1 MDSKLTMPFENEL
14 TNEEIT
20 SIDEYVEKTY
30 EEHKNNHKEL
40 TRLGMQASAAVAA
53 GKARAAKLAN
63 QGWLENKWK
72 NFTGE
77 NKNLQGEIDRDFAI
91 SQEASIKMIAKLAQQ
106 GKLTFDAIMGVNVKL
121 NSLSN
126 QIDKEFNEVYSQI
139 NKMMTMAMSS
149 LIRESTRIDKLE
161 RSMNVVHLESTIE
174 YLEFGGT
181 LYKDLSDNEK
191 ILCIISD
198 FFLATKGNYSI
209 NDIMML
215 KPMMDKIGVN
225 PNDKISMLSLYETL
239 NSNDK
244 IADKL
249 FEALDKAKLKELD
262 DIYIPL
268 LGNLQK
274 IESLKNEEK
283 YIVDSVVEMS
293 KSPEQDVQFSLL
305 KSYANNNLNMDL
317 EKENSYFDLSVAI
330 INELR
335 NIDNVEIAETEEINI
350 KKIPASAQNYY
361 DNAIELIGEE
371 DFKGALFLLK
381 KALENGMDNSEIYE
395 SLAKASLYIGELDE
409 LQNYYK
415 LAIERGN
422 ATYQNYYKFGIS
434 SFIKLFVEKQKDNNY
449 EEVIKALEKAIE
461 LSDKSVYIY
470 INLGVIYRTL
480 ENYNKAI
487 EYYDK
492 AIKIDNENALAY
504 YNKAEALCEIDSD
517 KNRFLIE
524 ECLNKAIAFDKRYE
538 EGLKTTA
545 GTFYKDLSNRLK
557 YYYLESPEEE
567 IKEFDLKIKKYEG
580 YKKLY
585 NDILNSDTNFN
596 DLVNI
601 FMSHLSSRIYKR
613 EIYSYNYLND
623 KNPINNLLKTEN
635 VFEFI
640 KYKQK
645 LDK

>member
-20 SIDEYVEKTY
+20 SIDEYVERTY

-63 QGWLENKWK
+63 QG
-72 NFTGE
+72 FF
-77 NKNLQGEIDRDFAI
+77 KNLLGNITGKNRKLRGEIDRDFAI

-126 QIDKEFNEVYSQI
+126 QIDKEFNEIYSQI
-139 NKMMTMAMSS
+139 NKMMTMAMGS
-149 LIRESTRIDKLE
+149 LIRESQRIDKLE

-330 INELR
+330 INELS

-361 DNAIELIGEE
+361 DNAIELLGEE

-409 LQNYYK
+409 LPNYYK

-422 ATYQNYYKFGIS
+422 ATYQNYYRFGIS
-434 SFIKLFVEKQKDNNY
+434 LFIKLFIEKQKDNNY

-470 INLGVIYRTL
+470 INLGVIYRML
-480 ENYNKAI
+480 ENYDKAV

-492 AIKIDNENALAY
+492 AIKLEKDNALAY
-504 YNKAEALCEIDSD
+504 FNKADALGKRDGN

-524 ECLNKAIAFDKRYE
+524 ECLNKAIAFDESYE

-545 GTFYKDLSNRLK
+545 GTFYKDLSTRLEC
-557 YYYLESPEEE
+557 YFLETPEE
-567 IKEFDLKIKKYEG
+567 
-580 YKKLY
+580 
-585 NDILNSDTNFN
+585 
-596 DLVNI
+596 
-601 FMSHLSSRIYKR
+601 
-613 EIYSYNYLND
+613 
-623 KNPINNLLKTEN
+623 
-635 VFEFI
+635 
-640 KYKQK
+640 
-645 LDK
+645 

>member
-1 MDSKLTMPFENEL
+1 
-14 TNEEIT
+14 
-20 SIDEYVEKTY
+20 
-30 EEHKNNHKEL
+30 
-40 TRLGMQASAAVAA
+40 
-53 GKARAAKLAN
+53 
-63 QGWLENKWK
+63 
-72 NFTGE
+72 
-77 NKNLQGEIDRDFAI
+77 
-91 SQEASIKMIAKLAQQ
+91 MIAKLAQQ

-126 QIDKEFNEVYSQI
+126 QIDKEFNEIYSQI

-149 LIRESTRIDKLE
+149 LIRESQRIDKLE

-209 NDIMML
+209 NDIIML
-215 KPMMDKIGVN
+215 KPMMGKIGVN

-244 IADKL
+244 IAGKL

-330 INELR
+330 INELS

-350 KKIPASAQNYY
+350 KRIPASAQNYY
-361 DNAIELIGEE
+361 DNAIELIREE

-395 SLAKASLYIGELDE
+395 SLAKASLSLGEFDE
-409 LQNYYK
+409 LPNYYK

-504 YNKAEALCEIDSD
+504 FNKAEALDKSDCD

-538 EGLKTTA
+538 YGLKTTA
-545 GTFYKDLSNRLK
+545 GTFYKDLSQKLK
-557 YYYLESPEEE
+557 YRYLKSPKEE
-567 IKEFDLKIKKYEG
+567 IKEFHE
-580 YKKLY
+580 
-585 NDILNSDTNFN
+585 
-596 DLVNI
+596 
-601 FMSHLSSRIYKR
+601 
-613 EIYSYNYLND
+613 
-623 KNPINNLLKTEN
+623 LLKTCKFKKN
-635 VFEFI
+635 N
-640 KYKQK
+640 KKQK
-645 LDK
+645 ETEKSNQTNNLSVIFSSVGRMLNASINEFNKKKEE

>member
-20 SIDEYVEKTY
+20 SIDEYVERTY

-53 GKARAAKLAN
+53 GKARAAELAN
-63 QGWLENKWK
+63 QSFL
-72 NFTGE
+72 
-77 NKNLQGEIDRDFAI
+77 KNLLGNITGKNRKLRGEIDRDFAI

-126 QIDKEFNEVYSQI
+126 QIDKEFNEIYSQI

-149 LIRESTRIDKLE
+149 LIRESQRIDKLE

-225 PNDKISMLSLYETL
+225 PKDKISMLSLYETL

-244 IADKL
+244 IANKL

-283 YIVDSVVEMS
+283 YIVDSVVEIS

-330 INELR
+330 INELS

-395 SLAKASLYIGELDE
+395 SLAKASLSLGEFDE
-409 LQNYYK
+409 LPNYYK

-422 ATYQNYYKFGIS
+422 ATYQNYYRFGIS
-434 SFIKLFVEKQKDNNY
+434 SFIKLFVEKQKENNY

-470 INLGVIYRTL
+470 INLGVIYRML
-480 ENYNKAI
+480 EDYDKAV

-492 AIKIDNENALAY
+492 AIKLEKDNALAY
-504 YNKAEALCEIDSD
+504 FNKADALGKRDGN

-524 ECLNKAIAFDKRYE
+524 ECLNKAIAFDPRYE
-538 EGLKTTA
+538 GQT
-545 GTFYKDLSNRLK
+545 K
-557 YYYLESPEEE
+557 YSWGEY
-567 IKEFDLKIKKYEG
+567 
-580 YKKLY
+580 
-585 NDILNSDTNFN
+585 FN
-596 DLVNI
+596 DLSKLECDFDTNSEDK
-601 FMSHLSSRIYKR
+601 FELEMLKR
-613 EIYSYNYLND
+613 LNS
-623 KNPINNLLKTEN
+623 
-635 VFEFI
+635 FI
-640 KYKQK
+640 
-645 LDK
+645 

>member
-20 SIDEYVEKTY
+20 SIDEYVERTY

-53 GKARAAKLAN
+53 GKARAAELAN
-63 QGWLENKWK
+63 RG
-72 NFTGE
+72 FF
-77 NKNLQGEIDRDFAI
+77 KNLLGNITGKNRKLRGEIDRDFAI

-126 QIDKEFNEVYSQI
+126 QIDKEFNEIYSQI

-149 LIRESTRIDKLE
+149 LIRESQRIDKLE

-209 NDIMML
+209 NDIIML

-244 IADKL
+244 IACKL

-293 KSPEQDVQFSLL
+293 KSPEKDVQFSLL

-330 INELR
+330 INELS

-350 KKIPASAQNYY
+350 KRIPASAQNYY
-361 DNAIELIGEE
+361 DTAIELLGEE

-395 SLAKASLYIGELDE
+395 SLAKASLSLGEFDE
-409 LQNYYK
+409 LPNYYK

-422 ATYQNYYKFGIS
+422 ATYQNYYRFGIS

-470 INLGVIYRTL
+470 INLGVIYRML
-480 ENYNKAI
+480 ENYDKAI

-492 AIKIDNENALAY
+492 AIKLEKDNALAY
-504 YNKAEALCEIDSD
+504 YNKAEALDKSDCD
-517 KNRFLIE
+517 KNRFLVE
-524 ECLNKAIAFDKRYE
+524 ECLNKAIAFDESYE
-538 EGLKTTA
+538 EGLKTTT
-545 GTFYKDLSNRLK
+545 GKFYKDLSNILECSFEVSSEDEFGIEIIKRLDAFK
-557 YYYLESPEEE
+557 NFEKQKK
-567 IKEFDLKIKKYEG
+567 KENNG
-580 YKKLY
+580 Q
-585 NDILNSDTNFN
+585 NQPN
-596 DLVNI
+596 
-601 FMSHLSSRIYKR
+601 
-613 EIYSYNYLND
+613 IYSSLLGSIFTSYNNMLNGLDED
-623 KNPINNLLKTEN
+623 KRK
-635 VFEFI
+635 
-640 KYKQK
+640 
-645 LDK
+645 

>member
-20 SIDEYVEKTY
+20 SIDEYVERTY

-53 GKARAAKLAN
+53 GKARAAELAN
-63 QGWLENKWK
+63 QG
-72 NFTGE
+72 FI
-77 NKNLQGEIDRDFAI
+77 KNLLGNITGKNRELRGEIDRDFAI

-126 QIDKEFNEVYSQI
+126 QIDKEFNEIYSQI

-149 LIRESTRIDKLE
+149 LIRESQRIDKLE

-293 KSPEQDVQFSLL
+293 KSPEKDVQFSLL

-330 INELR
+330 INELS

-350 KKIPASAQNYY
+350 KKIPASAQNDY

-371 DFKGALFLLK
+371 DFNGALFLLK

-395 SLAKASLYIGELDE
+395 SLAKVSLYIGELDE
-409 LQNYYK
+409 LPNYYK

-422 ATYQNYYKFGIS
+422 ATYQNYYRFGIS
-434 SFIKLFVEKQKDNNY
+434 SFIKLFVEKQKENNY
-449 EEVIKALEKAIE
+449 EEVIKALEKSIE

-470 INLGVIYRTL
+470 INLGVIYRML
-480 ENYNKAI
+480 ENYDKAV

-492 AIKIDNENALAY
+492 AIKLEKDNALAY
-504 YNKAEALCEIDSD
+504 YNKAEALDKSD
-517 KNRFLIE
+517 CYKNRFLVE
-524 ECLNKAIAFDKRYE
+524 ECLNKAIAFDESYE
-538 EGLKTTA
+538 EGLKTTT
-545 GTFYKDLSNRLK
+545 GKFYKDLSNILECSFEVSSEDEFGIEIIKRLDAFK
-557 YYYLESPEEE
+557 NFEKQKK
-567 IKEFDLKIKKYEG
+567 KENNG
-580 YKKLY
+580 Q
-585 NDILNSDTNFN
+585 NQPN
-596 DLVNI
+596 
-601 FMSHLSSRIYKR
+601 
-613 EIYSYNYLND
+613 IYSSLLGSIFTSYNNMLNRLDED
-623 KNPINNLLKTEN
+623 KRK
-635 VFEFI
+635 
-640 KYKQK
+640 
-645 LDK
+645 

>member
-20 SIDEYVEKTY
+20 SIDEYVERTY

-53 GKARAAKLAN
+53 GKARAAELAN
-63 QGWLENKWK
+63 QG
-72 NFTGE
+72 FF
-77 NKNLQGEIDRDFAI
+77 KNLLGNITGKNRKLRGEIDRDFAI

-126 QIDKEFNEVYSQI
+126 QIDKEFNEIYSQI

-209 NDIMML
+209 NDIIML

-283 YIVDSVVEMS
+283 YIVDSVVEIS

-330 INELR
+330 INELS

-361 DNAIELIGEE
+361 DNAIELLGEE

-395 SLAKASLYIGELDE
+395 SLAKASLSIGEFDE
-409 LQNYYK
+409 LPNYYK

-422 ATYQNYYKFGIS
+422 ATYQNYYRFGIS
-434 SFIKLFVEKQKDNNY
+434 SFIKLFVEKQKENNY

-470 INLGVIYRTL
+470 INLGVIYRML
-480 ENYNKAI
+480 EDYDKAV

-492 AIKIDNENALAY
+492 AIKLEKDNALAY
-504 YNKAEALCEIDSD
+504 YNKAEALDKSDCD
-517 KNRFLIE
+517 KNRFLVE
-524 ECLNKAIAFDKRYE
+524 ECLNKAIAFDESYE
-538 EGLKTTA
+538 EGLKTTT
-545 GTFYKDLSNRLK
+545 GKFYKDLSNILECSFEVSSEDEFGIEIIKRLDAFK
-557 YYYLESPEEE
+557 NFEKQKK
-567 IKEFDLKIKKYEG
+567 KENNG
-580 YKKLY
+580 Q
-585 NDILNSDTNFN
+585 NQPN
-596 DLVNI
+596 
-601 FMSHLSSRIYKR
+601 
-613 EIYSYNYLND
+613 IYSSLLGSIFTSYNNMLNGLDED
-623 KNPINNLLKTEN
+623 KRK
-635 VFEFI
+635 
-640 KYKQK
+640 
-645 LDK
+645 

>member
-20 SIDEYVEKTY
+20 SIDEYVERTY

-53 GKARAAKLAN
+53 GKARAAELAN
-63 QGWLENKWK
+63 QG
-72 NFTGE
+72 FF
-77 NKNLQGEIDRDFAI
+77 KNLLGNITGKNRKLRGEIDRDFAI

-126 QIDKEFNEVYSQI
+126 QIDKEFNEIYSQI

-149 LIRESTRIDKLE
+149 LIRESQRIDKLE

-283 YIVDSVVEMS
+283 YIVDSVVEIS

-361 DNAIELIGEE
+361 DTAIELIGQENFE
-371 DFKGALFLLK
+371 CGLSLLK
-381 KALENGMDNSEIYE
+381 EALENGIDNSEIYE
-395 SLAKASLYIGELDE
+395 NVAKVYLSLGELDE
-409 LQNYYK
+409 LPNCYK
-415 LAIERGN
+415 LAIERG
-422 ATYQNYYKFGIS
+422 AETYQNYYKFGMSLYGKLCKS
-434 SFIKLFVEKQKDNNY
+434 SSNNENDY
-449 EEVIKALEKAIE
+449 KEVFSALEKAIE

-470 INLGVIYRTL
+470 INLGVIYRML
-480 ENYNKAI
+480 ENYDKAV

-492 AIKIDNENALAY
+492 AIKLEKDNALAY
-504 YNKAEALCEIDSD
+504 LNKADALYEKDVD

-524 ECLNKAIAFDKRYE
+524 ECLNKAIAFDPN
-538 EGLKTTA
+538 
-545 GTFYKDLSNRLK
+545 LSK
-557 YYYLESPEEE
+557 LESLDCYFA
-567 IKEFDLKIKKYEG
+567 ISQDEFELEMLK
-580 YKKLY
+580 
-585 NDILNSDTNFN
+585 ILNS
-596 DLVNI
+596 
-601 FMSHLSSRIYKR
+601 
-613 EIYSYNYLND
+613 
-623 KNPINNLLKTEN
+623 
-635 VFEFI
+635 FI
-640 KYKQK
+640 
-645 LDK
+645 

>member
-20 SIDEYVEKTY
+20 SIDEYVERTY

-53 GKARAAKLAN
+53 GKARAAELAN
-63 QGWLENKWK
+63 QGFFKNLLG
-72 NFTGE
+72 NFTG
-77 NKNLQGEIDRDFAI
+77 KNRKLRGEIDRDFAI

-126 QIDKEFNEVYSQI
+126 QIDKEFNEIYSQI

-149 LIRESTRIDKLE
+149 LIRESQRIDKLE

-470 INLGVIYRTL
+470 INLGVIYRML
-480 ENYNKAI
+480 ENYDKAV

-492 AIKIDNENALAY
+492 AIKLEKDNALAY
-504 YNKAEALCEIDSD
+504 YNKAEALDKSDCD
-517 KNRFLIE
+517 KNRFLVE
-524 ECLNKAIAFDKRYE
+524 ECLNKAIAFDESYE
-538 EGLKTTA
+538 EGLKTTT
-545 GTFYKDLSNRLK
+545 GKFYKDLSNILECSFEVSSEDEFGIEIIKRLDAFK
-557 YYYLESPEEE
+557 NFEKQKK
-567 IKEFDLKIKKYEG
+567 KENNG
-580 YKKLY
+580 Q
-585 NDILNSDTNFN
+585 NQPN
-596 DLVNI
+596 
-601 FMSHLSSRIYKR
+601 
-613 EIYSYNYLND
+613 IYSSLLGSIFTSYNNMLNGLDED
-623 KNPINNLLKTEN
+623 KRK
-635 VFEFI
+635 
-640 KYKQK
+640 
-645 LDK
+645 

>member
-20 SIDEYVEKTY
+20 SIDEYVERTY

-63 QGWLENKWK
+63 QG
-72 NFTGE
+72 FF
-77 NKNLQGEIDRDFAI
+77 KNLLGNITGKNRKLRGEIDRDFAI

-126 QIDKEFNEVYSQI
+126 QIDKEFNEIYSQI

-149 LIRESTRIDKLE
+149 LIRESQRIDKLE

-209 NDIMML
+209 NDIIML
-215 KPMMDKIGVN
+215 KPMMGKIGVN

-244 IADKL
+244 IACKL

-283 YIVDSVVEMS
+283 YIVDGVVEMS
-293 KSPEQDVQFSLL
+293 KSPEKDVQFSLL

-361 DNAIELIGEE
+361 DNAIELLGEE

-409 LQNYYK
+409 LPNYYK

-422 ATYQNYYKFGIS
+422 ATYQNYYRFGIS
-434 SFIKLFVEKQKDNNY
+434 LFIKLFVEKQKENNY

-504 YNKAEALCEIDSD
+504 YNKAEALDKSDCD

-538 EGLKTTA
+538 YGLKTTA
-545 GTFYKDLSNRLK
+545 GTFYKDLSQKLK
-557 YYYLESPEEE
+557 YRYFKSPKEE
-567 IKEFDLKIKKYEG
+567 IKEFHE
-580 YKKLY
+580 
-585 NDILNSDTNFN
+585 
-596 DLVNI
+596 
-601 FMSHLSSRIYKR
+601 
-613 EIYSYNYLND
+613 
-623 KNPINNLLKTEN
+623 LLKTCKFKKN
-635 VFEFI
+635 N
-640 KYKQK
+640 KKQK
-645 LDK
+645 ETEKSNQTNNLSVIFSNLRVLILDKSKTTVAVLKCISYTISDFPPYSIVSR

>member
-20 SIDEYVEKTY
+20 SIDEYVERTY

-53 GKARAAKLAN
+53 GKARAAELAN
-63 QGWLENKWK
+63 QG
-72 NFTGE
+72 FF
-77 NKNLQGEIDRDFAI
+77 KNLLGNITGKNRKLRGEIDRDFAI

-126 QIDKEFNEVYSQI
+126 QIDKEFNEIYSQI

-149 LIRESTRIDKLE
+149 LIRESQRIDKLE

-225 PNDKISMLSLYETL
+225 PKDKISMLSLYETL

-244 IADKL
+244 IAGKL

-330 INELR
+330 INELS

-361 DNAIELIGEE
+361 DNAIELLGEE

-395 SLAKASLYIGELDE
+395 SLAKASLSLGEFDE
-409 LQNYYK
+409 LPNYYK
-415 LAIERGN
+415 LAVERGN

-470 INLGVIYRTL
+470 INLGVIYRML
-480 ENYNKAI
+480 ENYDKAV

-492 AIKIDNENALAY
+492 AIKLEKDNALAY
-504 YNKAEALCEIDSD
+504 YNKAEALDKSDRD
-517 KNRFLIE
+517 KNRFLVE
-524 ECLNKAIAFDKRYE
+524 ECLNKAIAFDSRYE

-545 GTFYKDLSNRLK
+545 GTFYKDLSKILECAFGINSEDEFELEMLKRLN
-557 YYYLESPEEE
+557 SF
-567 IKEFDLKIKKYEG
+567 KEFEKEKEKQKETEQTNQTNNLSGIFSNLG
-580 YKKLY
+580 I
-585 NDILNSDTNFN
+585 ILNASINEFN
-596 DLVNI
+596 
-601 FMSHLSSRIYKR
+601 KKK
-613 EIYSYNYLND
+613 E
-623 KNPINNLLKTEN
+623 
-635 VFEFI
+635 
-640 KYKQK
+640 
-645 LDK
+645 